1 MFVAII
7 LSLMGLLLIYLE
19 FFLPGSIFA
28 IGGSILLLTS
38 LFLLIVEK
46 VKIVYFVFFLSILV
60 LAIFLIIKI
69 ALRKIKTNKDI
80 FLNSDQEGFRASSL
94 KKDLIGKYGIAF
106 TDLRPSGKIL
116 INDKYYFAI
125 TKENYIVK
133 GKKIKIIDGQGSN
146 FIVKELHGE

>member
-1 MFVAII
+1 MFVAIT

-46 VKIVYFVFFLSILV
+46 VKILYFVFFVLILVLSILLV
-60 LAIFLIIKI
+60 IKI

-80 FLNSDQEGFRASSL
+80 FLNSDQEGFRASSV
-94 KKDLIGKYGIAF
+94 KKDLIGRHGIAY
-106 TDLRPSGKIL
+106 TDLRPAGKIL
-116 INDKYYFAI
+116 INDKFYFAI
-125 TKENYIVK
+125 TKEKYIEK

-146 FIVKELHGE
+146 FIVKELHG